1 MNRTPWAYAPAHAW
15 GDTVE
20 LCPDE
25 ARHLVAVL
33 RLRPGAMVTLFD
45 GEGRSG
51 PFVLAQTTKKR
62 VLLRAHAAP
71 TLHPRPQGL
80 ILATAWTKGGRR
92 GFIVEKAVELG
103 VQGIWFW
110 QARFSQGN
118 IPEDGPAVWLRQAVA
133 AAKQS
138 MTPWLPELRAF
149 ASLPALLAAGADRA
163 RRVLLWEKAPA
174 SAGIR
179 LADLAAPCVV
189 AVGPEGG
196 LDDEEV
202 AAFIQHGWLPRS
214 LGSRILR
221 AETAGVYA
229 AALAHYQTEKSSL
242 PPTVQE
248 ES

>member
-1 MNRTPWAYAPAHAW
+1 MSRTPWVYAPAHAW
-15 GDTVE
+15 ADTVE

-25 ARHLVAVL
+25 ARHLVTVL

-45 GEGRSG
+45 GAGRSG

-80 ILATAWTKGGRR
+80 ILAAAWTKGGRR
-92 GFIVEKAVELG
+92 GFLVEKAVELG
-103 VQGIWFW
+103 VQDIWLW

-133 AAKQS
+133 AAKQCR
-138 MTPWLPELRAF
+138 TPWLPGLRAF
-149 ASLPALLAAGADRA
+149 ASLAALLAAAAATA
-163 RRVLLWEKAPA
+163 RRFVLWEKAPA

-202 AAFIQHGWLPRS
+202 AAFIQHGWHPRS

-221 AETAGVYA
+221 AETAGVYV
-229 AALAHYQTEKSSL
+229 AALAHYQTEQS
-242 PPTVQE
+242 PPSQDAQE